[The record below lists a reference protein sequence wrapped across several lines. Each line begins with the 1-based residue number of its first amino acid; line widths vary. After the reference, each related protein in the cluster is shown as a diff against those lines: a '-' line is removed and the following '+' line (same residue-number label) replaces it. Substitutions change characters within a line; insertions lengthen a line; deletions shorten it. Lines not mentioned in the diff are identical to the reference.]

1 MTTQL
6 ALIEEEHKQVASV
19 AAGNPA
25 FAKVLREYQ
34 ELCLSEVRRHIRE
47 GRKNVMLCAPTGS
60 GKTLIASY
68 IIFETVRNLK
78 RANFVVDRINLVDQ
92 TGSVFYEMGI
102 HFGVQQANHPNF
114 KPWER
119 AQIVSAQTMARR
131 GADKWPESAVDV
143 IDEAHTLS
151 EVVKARIAPRERIT
165 LGLSATPFT
174 KGLGIYFDALVN
186 VTTTNKLIEDG
197 FLSRYRIFA
206 ASEPDMKGVKV
217 VAGEWAEK
225 ESSKRAMV
233 IVGDAVSEYLKH
245 GDGGKF
251 ICRGV
256 DVDHVT
262 ELHKQFM
269 AAGVMCATYT
279 YKDKDTDRSE
289 VVKEFRKPDSF
300 YRGIITVSAATKGFD
315 VPDIRV
321 VIDCRPL
328 RKSLAEVIQFLGRGF
343 RISPE
348 TGKTECIVLDH
359 SGNMRRFWNEIM
371 EFFQTGA
378 TELDDGTKK
387 PKEKKSDKTEEKSRK
402 CPKCHHLHAMM
413 PFCPHCGYEY
423 PKLTLAVQHKQG
435 TLAELIASGDKKRMN
450 ENLWPQVVAYAHE
463 KRGTDKVAESY
474 ALGIYKGLT
483 GDFPK
488 NTFGATTP
496 AAFVTDEVRGK
507 IKSRMIAFAKAQQ
520 KAAKAAL

>member
-25 FAKVLREYQ
+25 FAKVLRKYQ

-92 TGSVFYEMGI
+92 TGSAFYEMGI

-131 GADKWPESAVDV
+131 VDKWPESSVDV

-151 EVVKARIAPRERIT
+151 EVVKKRIKGRERIT

-174 KGLGIYFDALVN
+174 KGLGLYFDALVN
-186 VTTTNKLIEDG
+186 VTTTNQLIDDG
-197 FLSRYRIFA
+197 YLSRYRIFA
-206 ASEPDMKGVKV
+206 ASEPNMEGVKV
-217 VAGEWAEK
+217 VAGEWEEK
-225 ESSKRAMV
+225 ESSKRALV
-233 IVGDAVSEYLKH
+233 IVGDCVAEYLKH
-245 GDGGKF
+245 GNGEKF
-251 ICRGV
+251 ICSAV
-256 DVDHVT
+256 DVDHVM

-279 YKDKDTDRSE
+279 YKDTDTDRAE

-300 YRGIITVSAATKGFD
+300 YRGLITVTAATKGFD
-315 VPDIRV
+315 VPDIGV
-321 VIDCRPL
+321 VIMARPL
-328 RKSLAEVIQFLGRGF
+328 RKSLAEVIQFLGRGL

-359 SGNMRRFWNEIM
+359 SGNLRRFWNEWT

-387 PKEKKSDKTEEKSRK
+387 PKEKKKEPTEEKFRK

-413 PFCPHCGYEY
+413 PFCPQCGYEY
-423 PKLTLAVQHKQG
+423 PKQASTIQHKQG
-435 TLAELIASGDKKRMN
+435 TLSELIASGDKKRMN
-450 ENLWPQVVAYAHE
+450 ESLWPQVVAYAHE
-463 KRGTDKVAESY
+463 KRGTDKIAESY

-488 NTFGATTP
+488 NTFGATKP

-520 KAAKAAL
+520 KAAKAALS